1 LRSVFAQRAGLAYV
15 TVMMFL
21 RTIERLGDVEDGA
34 GFPFELPPV
43 RALRKLELSAP
54 VTFFVGEN
62 GSGKSTLLEAI
73 ALRAKLN
80 CSAGKPLELDPALL
94 PIHPLAR
101 SMRLN
106 WAPPTRN
113 GFFLRV
119 EDFCIT
125 AREHRGA
132 TNEPGEL
139 ARART
144 WDRSD
149 LAFSAVRKAPAFDRV
164 ENDRTSPGEQLL
176 AFLHDHVVPDGI
188 YLIDEPEAVL
198 SPQRQLSFMSFLKT
212 ATADGSQFIIVSHS
226 PIILA
231 YPGAQLL
238 SFDDGPITPVP
249 YQELTHV
256 NLTRS
261 FLNDPEF
268 YLRNL

>member
-1 LRSVFAQRAGLAYV
+1 MVG
-15 TVMMFL
+15 MMFL
-21 RTIERLGDVEDGA
+21 RTIERLGDVEDGT

-43 RALRKLELSAP
+43 KALRKLELTSP

-62 GSGKSTLLEAI
+62 GSGKSTLLEAL
-73 ALRAKLN
+73 ALRARFN
-80 CSAGKPLELDPALL
+80 CSAGKALELDPALL

-101 SMRLN
+101 SLRLT

-119 EDFCIT
+119 EDFCTT
-125 AREHRGA
+125 ARECRGVSDERPEPA
-132 TNEPGEL
+132 TT
-139 ARART
+139 RA

-149 LAFSAVRKAPAFDRV
+149 LAFAAARKAPAFDHV

-176 AFLHDHVVPDGI
+176 SFLRDHCVSCGL
-188 YLIDEPEAVL
+188 YFIDEPEAVL
-198 SPQRQLSFMSFLKT
+198 SPQRQLLFMSFLKS
-212 ATADGSQFIIVSHS
+212 AVAEDSQFIIATHS
-226 PIILA
+226 PILLA

-249 YQELTHV
+249 YNQLTHV

-261 FLNDPEF
+261 FLNDPES

>member
-1 LRSVFAQRAGLAYV
+1 
-15 TVMMFL
+15 MMFL
-21 RTIERLGDVEDGA
+21 RTIERLGDVEVGA

-43 RALRKLELSAP
+43 RTLRKLELRAP

-73 ALRAKLN
+73 ALRAKLS

-101 SMRLN
+101 SLRLT
-106 WAPPTRN
+106 WAPPTRK

-119 EDFCIT
+119 EDFCT
-125 AREHRGA
+125 AARENRA
-132 TNEPGEL
+132 TSSERPEL
-139 ARART
+139 APART
-144 WDRSD
+144 WERSD
-149 LAFSAVRKAPAFDRV
+149 LAFAATRKAPAFDRV
-164 ENDRTSPGEQLL
+164 ETDLTSPGEQLL
-176 AFLHDHVVPDGI
+176 AFLRDHCEPGGL
-188 YLIDEPEAVL
+188 YFIDEPEAVL
-198 SPQRQLSFMSFLKT
+198 SPQRQLSFMSFLK
-212 ATADGSQFIIVSHS
+212 AAISDDSQFIIVSHS
-226 PIILA
+226 PIVLG

-238 SFDDGPITPVP
+238 SFDDGPVTPVP
-249 YQELTHV
+249 YDQLTHV